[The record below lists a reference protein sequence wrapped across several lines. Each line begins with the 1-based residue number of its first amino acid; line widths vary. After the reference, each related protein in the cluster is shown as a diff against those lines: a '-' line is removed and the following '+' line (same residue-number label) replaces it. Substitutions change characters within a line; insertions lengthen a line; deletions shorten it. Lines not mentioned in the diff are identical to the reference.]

1 MGGGGLKEQKKVC
14 AVQAPAMKGKDM
26 ITHYIVAWPHEK
38 GCKNTRA
45 PGYMSTLFI
54 HCYQRRLVMKATE
67 KVKARCCCSLCWVT
81 APWLHNLLFSTDRGR
96 RKQPTIHDSTIG
108 FPTKWC
114 LRNDN
119 RNSTLTMH
127 QHPDP
132 GSASDWLKN
141 CFIESE
147 ALSRSG

>member
-1 MGGGGLKEQKKVC
+1 
-14 AVQAPAMKGKDM
+14 
-26 ITHYIVAWPHEK
+26 
-38 GCKNTRA
+38 
-45 PGYMSTLFI
+45 MSTLFI

-114 LRNDN
+114 WEMIEIPHWQCTTTQIRVVPLIGWKIASSNQKHYPDLGSDRSSVWNSCGLFSDIISKGTSGSVVCFSGYTYTLRLN
-119 RNSTLTMH
+119 
-127 QHPDP
+127 
-132 GSASDWLKN
+132 
-141 CFIESE
+141 ESIQ
-147 ALSRSG
+147 

>member
-1 MGGGGLKEQKKVC
+1 MGWLKEQKKVC
-14 AVQAPAMKGKDM
+14 AVQAPAIKGKDM

-54 HCYQRRLVMKATE
+54 RCYQRRLVMKATE